1 MDIAVVDDEKAI
13 REHICGLVEERQPE
27 SRIEAYATGGE
38 LLASGKLFDIVFL
51 DIQMEGMNG
60 IETARGLREKQ
71 ADTVLVFV
79 TGIEDYVFD
88 AFDLYAFQYLLK
100 PIDENK
106 FAEVLERAVRE
117 VVKKKERRV
126 LFIKSRNLTLDQS
139 EILYI
144 ESRAKKV
151 EIHTAGAAQ
160 AIEIYAAM
168 DELEGQL
175 GENFYRC
182 HRAYIVN
189 MDCITEYDG
198 ESITLTNG
206 DRVYLTKKKYG
217 EFFLVVSFQ
226 ALLDISRYAA
236 VILLNAA
243 DGWAPDIIDWCAAK
257 RMFASE
263 ESFGIAVKA
272 GVAGTQFIQ
281 YASIALLLYFS
292 LRKIVRDFRE
302 KDYFI
307 SRTELLFILTRQR
320 WA

>member
-13 REHICGLVEERQPE
+13 REHICGLVEEQQPE
-27 SRIEAYATGGE
+27 SRIEAYATGEE
-38 LLASGKLFDIVFL
+38 LLASGKRFDIVFL

-60 IETARGLREKQ
+60 IEAARGLREKN
-71 ADTVLVFV
+71 ANLGVGDTVLVFV
-79 TGIEDYVFD
+79 TGIKDYVFD

-100 PIDENK
+100 PIDEDK
-106 FAEVLERAVRE
+106 FAEVLERAVQE
-117 VVKKKERRV
+117 AAKKKERRV

-160 AIEIYAAM
+160 AVEIYAAM

-198 ESITLTNG
+198 ESITLTGG

-217 EFFLVVSFQ
+217 EF
-226 ALLDISRYAA
+226 
-236 VILLNAA
+236 
-243 DGWAPDIIDWCAAK
+243 
-257 RMFASE
+257 
-263 ESFGIAVKA
+263 VKA
-272 GVAGTQFIQ
+272 YMWHLQNGGV
-281 YASIALLLYFS
+281 SS
-292 LRKIVRDFRE
+292 V
-302 KDYFI
+302 
-307 SRTELLFILTRQR
+307 
-320 WA
+320 

>member
-27 SRIEAYATGGE
+27 SRIEAYATGEE
-38 LLASGKLFDIVFL
+38 LLASGKRFDIVFL

-60 IETARGLREKQ
+60 IEAARCLREKN
-71 ADTVLVFV
+71 ANLGVEDTVLVFI
-79 TGIEDYVFD
+79 TGIRDYVFD
-88 AFDLYAFQYLLK
+88 ALDLYAFQYLLK
-100 PIDENK
+100 PIDEGK

-117 VVKKKERRV
+117 AAKKKERRV

-151 EIHTAGAAQ
+151 EIHTKGAAQ

-189 MDCITEYDG
+189 MDCIKEYDS
-198 ESITLTNG
+198 ESITLTNS

-217 EFFLVVSFQ
+217 EF
-226 ALLDISRYAA
+226 
-236 VILLNAA
+236 
-243 DGWAPDIIDWCAAK
+243 
-257 RMFASE
+257 
-263 ESFGIAVKA
+263 VKA
-272 GVAGTQFIQ
+272 YMWHLQNGGVSG
-281 YASIALLLYFS
+281 
-292 LRKIVRDFRE
+292 V
-302 KDYFI
+302 
-307 SRTELLFILTRQR
+307 
-320 WA
+320 

>member
-13 REHICGLVEERQPE
+13 REHICGLVEEQQPE
-27 SRIEAYATGGE
+27 SRIEAYATGEE
-38 LLASGKLFDIVFL
+38 LLASGKRFDIVFL

-60 IETARGLREKQ
+60 IEAARDLREKN
-71 ADTVLVFV
+71 ANLGVEDTVLVFI
-79 TGIEDYVFD
+79 TGIKDYVFD

-100 PIDENK
+100 PIDERK
-106 FAEVLERAVRE
+106 FAEVLERAARE
-117 VVKKKERRV
+117 AAKKKERRV

-198 ESITLTNG
+198 ESITLTDG

-217 EFFLVVSFQ
+217 EF
-226 ALLDISRYAA
+226 
-236 VILLNAA
+236 
-243 DGWAPDIIDWCAAK
+243 
-257 RMFASE
+257 
-263 ESFGIAVKA
+263 VKA
-272 GVAGTQFIQ
+272 YMWHLQNGGV
-281 YASIALLLYFS
+281 SS
-292 LRKIVRDFRE
+292 V
-302 KDYFI
+302 
-307 SRTELLFILTRQR
+307 
-320 WA
+320 

>member
-13 REHICGLVEERQPE
+13 REHICGLVEEQQPE
-27 SRIEAYATGGE
+27 SRIEAYATGEE
-38 LLASGKLFDIVFL
+38 LLASGKRFDIVFL

-60 IETARGLREKQ
+60 IEAARSLRERRE
-71 ADTVLVFV
+71 DTVLVFV
-79 TGIEDYVFD
+79 TGIKDYVFD

-100 PIDENK
+100 PIDERK

-117 VVKKKERRV
+117 AAKKKERRV
-126 LFIKSRNLTLDQS
+126 LFIKPRNLTLDQS

-151 EIHTAGAAQ
+151 EIHTKGAAQ

-198 ESITLTNG
+198 ESITLTGG

-217 EFFLVVSFQ
+217 EF
-226 ALLDISRYAA
+226 
-236 VILLNAA
+236 
-243 DGWAPDIIDWCAAK
+243 
-257 RMFASE
+257 
-263 ESFGIAVKA
+263 VKA
-272 GVAGTQFIQ
+272 YMWHLQNGGV
-281 YASIALLLYFS
+281 SS
-292 LRKIVRDFRE
+292 V
-302 KDYFI
+302 
-307 SRTELLFILTRQR
+307 
-320 WA
+320 

>member
-13 REHICGLVEERQPE
+13 REYICGLVEEQQPE
-27 SRIEAYATGGE
+27 SRIETYATGEE
-38 LLASGKLFDIVFL
+38 LLASGKRFDIVFL

-60 IETARGLREKQ
+60 IEAARSLREKN
-71 ADTVLVFV
+71 ANLGVEDTVLVFI
-79 TGIEDYVFD
+79 TGIRDYVFD

-100 PIDENK
+100 PIDEGK

-117 VVKKKERRV
+117 AAKKKERRV

-151 EIHTAGAAQ
+151 EIHTVRQ
-160 AIEIYAAM
+160 TIEIYAAM

-175 GENFYRC
+175 GDGFYRC

-189 MDCITEYDG
+189 MDCITEYDS

-217 EFFLVVSFQ
+217 EF
-226 ALLDISRYAA
+226 
-236 VILLNAA
+236 
-243 DGWAPDIIDWCAAK
+243 
-257 RMFASE
+257 
-263 ESFGIAVKA
+263 VKA
-272 GVAGTQFIQ
+272 YMWHLQNGGV
-281 YASIALLLYFS
+281 SS
-292 LRKIVRDFRE
+292 V
-302 KDYFI
+302 
-307 SRTELLFILTRQR
+307 
-320 WA
+320 

>member
-1 MDIAVVDDEKAI
+1 MDDEKAI

-27 SRIEAYATGGE
+27 SRIEAYATGEE
-38 LLASGKLFDIVFL
+38 LLASGKRFDIVFL

-60 IETARGLREKQ
+60 IEAARGLREKN
-71 ADTVLVFV
+71 ANLGVGDTVLVFI
-79 TGIEDYVFD
+79 TGIKDYVFD
-88 AFDLYAFQYLLK
+88 ALDLYAFQYLLK
-100 PIDENK
+100 PIDERK

-117 VVKKKERRV
+117 AAKKKERRV

-160 AIEIYAAM
+160 AIEIYAAL

-198 ESITLTNG
+198 ESITLTGG

-217 EFFLVVSFQ
+217 EF
-226 ALLDISRYAA
+226 
-236 VILLNAA
+236 
-243 DGWAPDIIDWCAAK
+243 
-257 RMFASE
+257 
-263 ESFGIAVKA
+263 VKA
-272 GVAGTQFIQ
+272 YMWHLQNGGV
-281 YASIALLLYFS
+281 SS
-292 LRKIVRDFRE
+292 V
-302 KDYFI
+302 
-307 SRTELLFILTRQR
+307 
-320 WA
+320 